1 MFSRRQSIKFSM
13 ALVATLAAQPACSKT
28 QNKAKSLGN
37 ADAVETAR
45 RIKSG
50 EIRVSEALEHAIAAA
65 EKFTAKSHALVTKT
79 YDEARELAKSNPVGL
94 MGGLPFAIK
103 DLDDYHK
110 TPTKFGSRAY
120 KNHISTN
127 ENPLISNFDKLGIL
141 SIGKTATP
149 EFGLTATTEPLLH
162 PPCRNPWNL
171 DHSSGG
177 SSGGAGALVGA
188 GVLKAAHASDG
199 GGSIRIPAHSNG
211 LVGLK
216 TSRGRLIP
224 ERQKDP
230 ATDISVNGVLTRT
243 VRDQA
248 VFLAAME
255 DKNSGLADMGLVTGP
270 NKRRLKIAVWTK
282 SILGTKIEPEVIE
295 SVHKTAEVLKKLG
308 HDVRPYDPP
317 IPGKEVENAFML
329 LWSAGAAEVV
339 SDWSKA
345 SGKQAS
351 SDYFEPW
358 TLWLA
363 GNFAKNKEKFP
374 DALKTLGGLAAGFK
388 EMVLPEFD
396 VILSPVVA
404 SAAPKI
410 GWLSP
415 ALEGEVHYKRVLE
428 YVPFFSA
435 FMNACGVPAISLP
448 LAMSK
453 SGLPIG
459 MQFAAQR
466 GDDKTLLE
474 LAFELEQAMPWINR
488 KPKHWAAA

>member
-1 MFSRRQSIKFSM
+1 MFSRRQSLQFSM
-13 ALVATLAAQPACSKT
+13 ALAATLAAEPAFSKSK
-28 QNKAKSLGN
+28 NMSKSLGD

-50 EIRVSEALEHAIAAA
+50 EIKVSDALEHAITAA

-79 YDEARELAKSNPVGL
+79 YDEAREIAKSNPIGL

-103 DLDDYHK
+103 DLDEYHK

-120 KNHISTN
+120 KDYVSTK
-127 ENPLISNFDKLGIL
+127 ENPLIANFDKLGII

-171 DHSSGG
+171 GHSSGG

-188 GVLKAAHASDG
+188 GVIKAAHASDG

-248 VFLAAME
+248 TFLAAME
-255 DKNSGLADMGLVTGP
+255 NPNNGLSEMGLVMGP

-282 SILGTKIEPEVIE
+282 SILGTAIDPDVIDA
-295 SVHKTAEVLKKLG
+295 VHKTASVLKKLG
-308 HDVRPYDPP
+308 HEVTPFDPP
-317 IPGKEVENAFML
+317 IPGKDVENAFML
-329 LWSAGAAEVV
+329 LWSAGAAEVI
-339 SDWSKA
+339 SDWSKLT
-345 SGKQAS
+345 GKQPTPEV
-351 SDYFEPW
+351 FEPW

-363 GNFAKNKEKFP
+363 ANFEKNKDKFQ
-374 DALKTLGGLAAGFK
+374 DALKTLSGLAAGFK
-388 EMVLPEFD
+388 QMVLPEYD
-396 VILSPVVA
+396 VVLSPIV
-404 SAAPKI
+404 SSPAPKI

-415 ALEGEVHYKRVLE
+415 ALKGEVHYRRVLE

-435 FMNACGVPAISLP
+435 FMNSCGVPAIALP
-448 LAMSK
+448 LGMSK

-459 MQFAAQR
+459 IQFAAER

-474 LAFELEQAMPWINR
+474 IGFEMEQAMPWINR
-488 KPKHWAAA
+488 KPKHWAAD

>member
-1 MFSRRQSIKFSM
+1 MITRRQSLQFSF
-13 ALVATLAAQPACSKT
+13 AVAATLAAEPAFAKT
-28 QNKAKSLGN
+28 KNKAKSLGD
-37 ADAVETAR
+37 ADAIETAR

-50 EIRVSEALEHAIAAA
+50 EITVSDALEHAIAAA

-79 YDEARELAKSNPVGL
+79 YDEARELAKTNPIGL

-120 KNHISTN
+120 KDYISRD
-127 ENPLISNFDKLGIL
+127 ENPLIANFDKLGII

-171 DHSSGG
+171 GHSSGG

-188 GVLKAAHASDG
+188 GVIKAAHASDG

-248 VFLAAME
+248 TFLAAME
-255 DKNSGLADMGLVTGP
+255 DPNSELAKMGLVTGP
-270 NKRRLKIAVWTK
+270 NKRRLRIAVWTK
-282 SILGTKIEPEVIE
+282 SILGTKIDPQVIAA
-295 SVHKTAEVLKKLG
+295 VNKTADVLKKLG
-308 HDVRPYDPP
+308 HKVTPFNPP
-317 IPGKEVENAFML
+317 IPGKDVENAFML
-329 LWSAGAAEVV
+329 LWSAGAAEVI
-339 SDWSKA
+339 SDWSKV

-351 SDYFEPW
+351 GDYFEPW

-374 DALKTLGGLAAGFK
+374 EALKTLGAMAVGFK
-388 EMVLPEFD
+388 QMVLPDYD
-396 VILSPVVA
+396 VILSPVV
-404 SAAPKI
+404 SSPPPKI
-410 GWLSP
+410 GFLSP
-415 ALEGEVHYKRVLE
+415 ALEGELHYKRVIE

-448 LAMSK
+448 LGMSK
-453 SGLPIG
+453 NGLPIG
-459 MQFAAQR
+459 MQFAAER
-466 GDDKTLLE
+466 GDDRTLLE
-474 LAFELEQAMPWINR
+474 LAFEMEQAMPWIHR
-488 KPKHWAAA
+488 KPKHWAA